1 MEQICRRCGT
11 VLPEGSLFCPECG
24 CQVSGQPEMAPVWQE
39 PGLVRPPLKWFKFI
53 IYVQLFLSALGN
65 LVAGIQLLTR
75 LAYGGLWASIYT
87 FYPALRPVDAVM
99 GVLSL
104 GLMVLALVVRQKLAK
119 FRRGAPK
126 LYLIWLGISVGVA
139 LFDLVAASLVLG
151 QLVLTGWDVVSLLG
165 NLVLII
171 LNRLVA
177 FSPALGQLV
186 LTGLGVGSLLGNV
199 VLILLNR
206 VYFRKREHLFVN

>member
-99 GVLSL
+99 GVPSQI
-104 GLMVLALVVRQKLAK
+104 RYS
-119 FRRGAPK
+119 FGAPRRN
-126 LYLIWLGISVGVA
+126 L
-139 LFDLVAASLVLG
+139 ASFCR
-151 QLVLTGWDVVSLLG
+151 TTRA
-165 NLVLII
+165 NTIRP
-171 LNRLVA
+171 RLSTPMTA
-177 FSPALGQLV
+177 S
-186 LTGLGVGSLLGNV
+186 TGLRAG
-199 VLILLNR
+199 
-206 VYFRKREHLFVN
+206 

>member
-24 CQVSGQPEMAPVWQE
+24 CQVSGQPSFAPGPRE
-39 PGLVRPPLKWFKFI
+39 SYSPETPLKWFKFI

-151 QLVLTGWDVVSLLG
+151 QLVMTGS
-165 NLVLII
+165 I
-171 LNRLVA
+171 
-177 FSPALGQLV
+177 
-186 LTGLGVGSLLGNV
+186 VGGILGNV
-199 VLILLNR
+199 LLILLNR